1 MMYKINNTEVRR
13 LATVFI
19 GQPVE
24 VQARFIDIVAFVGA
38 SPCPDLNMRGKVIG
52 RHVLRDTI

>member
-1 MMYKINNTEVRR
+1 MSIMYKINNTEVRR

-24 VQARFIDIVAFVGA
+24 VQARFIDVVAFVGGQIM
-38 SPCPDLNMRGKVIG
+38 PGRKVIG
-52 RHVLRDTI
+52 RHFLRDTI